1 MNYSKL
7 LHGLIAEMKTGV
19 QYKRIPQPFKAF
31 MIIGMIPMII
41 AFVAQAIAYHVQV
54 FFFKALSA
62 PAEYLHRWLRNQKD
76 EVEHATQAVMYFV
89 CLPYIFF
96 LQSLLAM
103 ASLGFFFSWFGLQV
117 TAYLLTLGGTRF
129 QAYISDATFDE
140 VEEGKCVCT
149 PNDQIAIIFA
159 CVVLGAV
166 ALNFLLGF
174 VIDVTES
181 WEVFKTVTR
190 IRSLLNLVYWGAVL
204 VVNPIL
210 FRVHKAEKTEEI
222 AASEAAE

>member
-31 MIIGMIPMII
+31 VIIGMIPMIL
-41 AFVAQAIAYHVQV
+41 AFIGQSIAYRVQV

-62 PAEYLHRWLRNQKD
+62 PAEYLHRWLRGQKD

-96 LQSLLAM
+96 LQTLLAL

-117 TAYLLTLGGTRF
+117 TAYLLTLGGIRF
-129 QAYISDATFDE
+129 QAYVSDANYDT
-140 VEEGKCVCT
+140 VEYGEYVCH
-149 PNDQIAIIFA
+149 PNDQIAIIFS
-159 CVVLGAV
+159 CVLVGSI
-166 ALNFLLGF
+166 ALNVLLGI
-174 VIDVTES
+174 VIDISDSYRVWS
-181 WEVFKTVTR
+181 AVSGM
-190 IRSLLNLVYWGAVL
+190 RSLLNLIYWVAV
-204 VVNPIL
+204 VIVNPIL
-210 FRVHKAEKTEEI
+210 FRVQKVEKLEE
-222 AASEAAE
+222 SAAE

>member
-31 MIIGMIPMII
+31 VIIGMIPMIL
-41 AFVAQAIAYHVQV
+41 AFIGQSIAYRVQV

-62 PAEYLHRWLRNQKD
+62 PAEYLHRWLRGQKD

-96 LQSLLAM
+96 LQTLLAL

-117 TAYLLTLGGTRF
+117 TGYLLTLGGIRF
-129 QAYISDATFDE
+129 QAYVSDATYDE
-140 VEEGKCVCT
+140 VKEGEYVCT
-149 PNDQIAIIFA
+149 PNDQIAIIFS
-159 CVVLGAV
+159 CVLVGSI
-166 ALNFLLGF
+166 ALNVLLGI
-174 VIDVTES
+174 VIDISDSYRVWS
-181 WEVFKTVTR
+181 AVSGM
-190 IRSLLNLVYWGAVL
+190 RSLLNLIYWVAV
-204 VVNPIL
+204 VIVNPIL
-210 FRVHKAEKTEEI
+210 FRVHKVEKLEE
-222 AASEAAE
+222 SAAE

>member
-31 MIIGMIPMII
+31 VIIGMIPVIL
-41 AFVAQAIAYHVQV
+41 AFVGQSIAYRVQV

-62 PAEYLHRWLRNQKD
+62 PAEYLHRWLRGQKD

-96 LQSLLAM
+96 LQTLLAL

-117 TAYLLTLGGTRF
+117 TGYLLTLGGIRF
-129 QAYISDATFDE
+129 QAYVSDATYDE
-140 VEEGKCVCT
+140 VEKGEYVCT
-149 PNDQIAIIFA
+149 PNDQIAIIFS
-159 CVVLGAV
+159 CVLVGSI
-166 ALNFLLGF
+166 ALNVLLGI
-174 VIDVTES
+174 VIDISDSYRVWS
-181 WEVFKTVTR
+181 AVSGM
-190 IRSLLNLVYWGAVL
+190 RSLLNLIYWVAV
-204 VVNPIL
+204 VIVNPIL
-210 FRVHKAEKTEEI
+210 FRVHKVEKLEE
-222 AASEAAE
+222 SAAE